1 MIVSV
6 LVFNNHAKVRLS
18 KFYTPLL
25 LSPARQQALV
35 QRIYQLVSRRPD
47 SACNFLDAPELDALL
62 PHAVARGRTA
72 EVGASSAN
80 GAKSSSNNAKASSS
94 SSSSGGA
101 GASSSSSSLL
111 SRPPTGDDRLR
122 VIYRHYATLYF
133 VFVVDASES
142 ELGIL
147 DLIQVFV
154 ESLDQMFENVCELDL
169 IFHFDEVHALLAEVV
184 QGGLVLETNIREI
197 VAQAKAKDVARKAS
211 VAASSTS
218 SISGLAASAS
228 SLTGGSGLPWPPGN
242 VMVAAFSSGVSG
254 IARGIGSRLG
264 GR

>member
-18 KFYTPLL
+18 KFYTPQL

-35 QRIYQLVSRRPD
+35 HRIFQLVSRRPD

-62 PHAVARGRTA
+62 PHGTSRLGALTESGSGSNVLKKGSGSNAPASTA
-72 EVGASSAN
+72 SLG
-80 GAKSSSNNAKASSS
+80 
-94 SSSSGGA
+94 SSGHRA
-101 GASSSSSSLL
+101 L
-111 SRPPTGDDRLR
+111 TGDDRLR

-197 VAQAKAKDVARKAS
+197 VAQAKAKDTARKAS
-211 VAASSTS
+211 AAASSTS
-218 SISGLAASAS
+218 SISSLAASAS
-228 SLTGGSGLPWPPGN
+228 SLTGGAGLPWPPGN
-242 VMVAAFSSGVSG
+242 VVVSAFSSGVSG
-254 IARGIGSRLG
+254 LARGIGSRLG
-264 GR
+264 R

>member
-1 MIVSV
+1 MIISV
-6 LVFNNHAKVRLS
+6 LVFNNHAK
-18 KFYTPLL
+18 
-25 LSPARQQALV
+25 ALV
-35 QRIYQLVSRRPD
+35 NRIYQLVSRRPD
-47 SACNFLDAPELDALL
+47 AACNFLDAPELDALL
-62 PHAVARGRTA
+62 PHAAGRGSAVEPGSGSGSTNGGGGGRT
-72 EVGASSAN
+72 GANNKAGGSAT
-80 GAKSSSNNAKASSS
+80 ASSS
-94 SSSSGGA
+94 SSSS
-101 GASSSSSSLL
+101 LL
-111 SRPPTGDDRLR
+111 TRPPIGNDRLR

-211 VAASSTS
+211 VAASSS
-218 SISGLAASAS
+218 SPISGLAASAS
-228 SLTGGSGLPWPPGN
+228 SLTGGAGLPWPQGN
-242 VMVAAFSSGVSG
+242 IALTAFSNGVSG
-254 IARGIGSRLG
+254 LARGIGSRLG